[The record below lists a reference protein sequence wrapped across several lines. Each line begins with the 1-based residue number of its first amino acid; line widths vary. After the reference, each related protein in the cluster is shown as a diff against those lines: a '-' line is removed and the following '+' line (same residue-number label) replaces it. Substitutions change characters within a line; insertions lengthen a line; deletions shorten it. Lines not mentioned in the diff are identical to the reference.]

1 MFVPAAWPRLDFV
14 HRLVMVVLIV
24 LPYMTTYKS
33 VRSTSSVITVANHH
47 VHMRQYPYDHVLF
60 HPGKICQ
67 TCRLI
72 KPPRSKHCRI
82 CNVCVAKHDH
92 HCIWVMNCLG
102 RGNYVFFISMLASLA
117 LLLTYGAY
125 LAYLLL
131 DGLLQDRL
139 LRRSQGTA
147 TRSHWSVGRTY
158 MNRLDMWAWALVEDV
173 RIGSVG
179 LLALFTSPLAW
190 GLFLYHVYL
199 IWTGMTTSES
209 FKWDDWKD
217 DVASGLVYK
226 NTTSIEQSTTDDDL
240 DNEPYVPWPVLHN
253 QRLLN
258 RAFSGPMDMDKEAD
272 LQRNGWRRIQSLGEV
287 ENIYDLGFWDNL
299 KDIFHTS

>member
-14 HRLVMVVLIV
+14 HRLVTAVVIV
-24 LPYMTTYKS
+24 LPYLTTYKS
-33 VRSTSSVITVANHH
+33 VRSTSSVITAVNHH
-47 VHMRQYPYDHVLF
+47 VHMRHYPYDHVLF
-60 HPGKICQ
+60 HPGKVCQ

-82 CNVCVAKHDH
+82 CDVCVAKHDH

-102 RGNYVFFISMLASLA
+102 RGNYVYFIGMLMSLA

-125 LAYLLL
+125 LAFLLL
-131 DGLLQDRL
+131 EGLLQDRL
-139 LRRSQGTA
+139 IRRSQGSA
-147 TRSHWSVGRTY
+147 ARSHWSVGRTY
-158 MNRLDMWAWALVEDV
+158 MNRLDMWSWALVEDV

-179 LLALFTSPLAW
+179 LLALFTAPLAW

-199 IWTGMTTSES
+199 IWTGMTTNES
-209 FKWDDWKD
+209 FKWDDWKE
-217 DVASGLVYK
+217 DVAGGLVYK
-226 NTTSIEQSTTDDDL
+226 NTTPVEQLTTNDGL
-240 DNEPYVPWPVLHN
+240 DNEPYVPWPVLHK

-258 RAFSGPMDMDKEAD
+258 RAFSGTLEMDKEAD
-272 LQRNGWRRIQSLGEV
+272 LLRNGWTRIRSLGEV

-299 KDIFHTS
+299 KEIFHTF